1 MTESSRR
8 RVPVALLAVIAVTS
22 CSTATM
28 GSAPEVAHPHPP
40 GEPAPVTA
48 TGELAGH
55 GRPQHTTADAR
66 FMRDMIA
73 HHGQALEMVSLVP
86 TRSSRD
92 DLQLLA
98 RRIRI
103 SQTDE
108 IALMRRW
115 LERRGES
122 VPDMHAQHA
131 QMGAGDSHA
140 GMPGMLTAA
149 QLAQMSAATGAEFNR
164 LFLEFMI
171 QHHEGALVMV
181 AELFGSPGAGQE
193 SEVFQIASEIDGDQ
207 RIEISRM
214 RALLNAD
221 S

>member
-1 MTESSRR
+1 MAI
-8 RVPVALLAVIAVTS
+8 VVTS

-40 GEPAPVTA
+40 GEPASVTA
-48 TGELAGH
+48 TGEMAGYR
-55 GRPQHTTADAR
+55 RPQHTTADAR

-122 VPDMHAQHA
+122 APDEHAHHAQHA
-131 QMGAGDSHA
+131 GDPHA
-140 GMPGMLTAA
+140 NMPGMLTAA
-149 QLAQMSAATGAEFNR
+149 QLAQLSAATGPEFNR

-171 QHHEGALVMV
+171 QHHEGALMMV